1 MKLALNQWI
10 IYKPFTSKCS
20 VGKLFAVVLKIFAHF
35 FAFFMRTLQ
44 IMIGIHFRKSTYPHF
59 LLLVNVFV
67 LCRSESDKRPIIS
80 EMNDWNEKFHG
91 WDGTEP
97 NQPKKKCSALLIDV
111 HIMIHVLLAYINTFS
126 RCPTTTTSMGFAAMR
141 HHTYTYPF
149 TSSPFHHCDASMW
162 ISCCSGL
169 KMQMTT
175 KQIN

>member
-1 MKLALNQWI
+1 MFVEATGVCGGISYIAIELLQKHSRNWWKKWTCFNQVIGSDRKKVWLWCYRMKLALNQWI

-97 NQPKKKCSALLIDV
+97 NQPKKNV
-111 HIMIHVLLAYINTFS
+111 
-126 RCPTTTTSMGFAAMR
+126 R
-141 HHTYTYPF
+141 H
-149 TSSPFHHCDASMW
+149 C
-162 ISCCSGL
+162 
-169 KMQMTT
+169 
-175 KQIN
+175 